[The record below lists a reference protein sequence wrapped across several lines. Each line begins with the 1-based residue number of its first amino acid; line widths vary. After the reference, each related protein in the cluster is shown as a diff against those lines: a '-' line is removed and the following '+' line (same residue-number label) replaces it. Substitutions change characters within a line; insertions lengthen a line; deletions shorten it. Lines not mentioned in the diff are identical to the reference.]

1 MPDRAPV
8 SKQRIHLII
17 AVVSCHFVVDCY
29 GGVFPIFKYLGDVD
43 LRVAG
48 IIAAAAMFA
57 GSLSQPFF
65 GVFADHGHRRLL
77 LLAGPI
83 AASATMFLGTLSLGR
98 AETGYSGLQYGA
110 IFFVVLVSAL
120 GAGMFHPVGFSMA
133 GNSHASRR
141 ATMVGA
147 FVAAG
152 MLGFSV
158 SQGMFSM
165 VFHALGGHTEWMFI
179 PAGCVV
185 GFAIVATRRGLEDT
199 RGNATMRALVQAVVA
214 VRKPLAPLYVFQ
226 TLMSALGF
234 SFVFL
239 MPEFLELRGCPRWF
253 IEGGGY
259 FFWIIGTAVMVVPIG
274 HLSDRR
280 GARGI
285 MVACALAGTVTYGL
299 IVGVAEMPLWLYAV
313 LLFVSGGAIGSTNP
327 IAIAIG
333 QRLAP
338 ASASIISGIRMGLA
352 WAVASLS
359 VGLTGYLASLQPVGV
374 LGTLT
379 CLGGLGIL
387 GTITAL
393 FVRD

>member
-1 MPDRAPV
+1 M

-17 AVVSCHFVVDCY
+17 AVLSCHFVVDCY
-29 GGVFPIFKYLGDVD
+29 GGVFPIFKYLGGVD

-48 IIAAAAMFA
+48 IIAAIAMFA

-83 AASATMFLGTLSLGR
+83 AASATMFLGALSLGR
-98 AETGYSGLQYGA
+98 AETGYSGLHYGA
-110 IFFVVLVSAL
+110 IFLVVLVSAL

-133 GNSHASRR
+133 GNSHVSRR
-141 ATMVGA
+141 TTMVGA
-147 FVAAG
+147 FVAVG
-152 MLGFSV
+152 MLGFSL

-165 VFHALGGHTEWMFI
+165 VFHALRGHTEWMFI

-185 GFAIVATRRGLEDT
+185 GFAVVATRRGLEDT

-226 TLMSALGF
+226 TLMSALAF

-285 MVACALAGTVTYGL
+285 MVACALTGTVTYGL
-299 IVGVAEMPLWLYAV
+299 IVGVAGMPLWLYAV
-313 LLFVSGGAIGSTNP
+313 LLLVSGGAIGSTNP

-338 ASASIISGIRMGLA
+338 ASASIISGILMGLA

-359 VGLTGYLASLQPVGV
+359 VGLTGYLASPQPVGV

-387 GTITAL
+387 GTITVL